1 MFEVYDFSYS
11 VKLETQNLERIE
23 DLGDKISQPTSILG
37 KFYFPETVAVAE
49 MDGLELLVHN
59 LSHSDMVLSINTSK
73 LALKEN
79 TVIAR
84 PKFSNFHAISEQI
97 LSTVSSTNSKVIISH
112 SKMGSRKNFSTTLS
126 NEKTVPVG
134 FNLNKCPI
142 GVKNLSAVRFRH
154 DDESILLQSNGD
166 AALSDNTVIDSAYFP
181 LLAVLIP
188 KWLNFIDGS
197 FDKVIVLV
205 SGRGT
210 PSVQNS
216 GTANDNSTR
225 CTAELMKLFI
235 EQTYPS
241 ITVRLLHS
249 DSNLFRYD
257 ENIVFVKGQL
267 LPLINEYRDQLV
279 KRKAAEWKEHMRVS
293 LSFAD
298 GSSARISAI
307 NASLR
312 YYRPSYM
319 HFWQLKSFWREQ
331 LVSVTANI
339 ICNYVSLGLLCA
351 VLWCLCCNS

>member
-1 MFEVYDFSYS
+1 
-11 VKLETQNLERIE
+11 
-23 DLGDKISQPTSILG
+23 
-37 KFYFPETVAVAE
+37 

-59 LSHSDMVLSINTSK
+59 LSHSDLILGINTAK
-73 LALKEN
+73 LDLKEN

-84 PKFSNFHAISEQI
+84 PKFSNFHAISEQ
-97 LSTVSSTNSKVIISH
+97 LFHNVSSVNSKVIISK
-112 SKMGSRKNFSTTLS
+112 SPICSRKNTNSSILGS
-126 NEKTVPVG
+126 DAIVPVG
-134 FNLNKCPI
+134 FNLHECPI
-142 GVKNLSAVRFRH
+142 EVKDLSAVRFRH
-154 DDESILLQSNGD
+154 DDKSILLQHHNNGD
-166 AALSDNTVIDSAYFP
+166 AYAENNNHLTVAAAAAASAAVIDNAYFP

-188 KWLNFIDGS
+188 KWLAFIKDAHQQEDS

-210 PSVQNS
+210 PNVQNS
-216 GTANDNSTR
+216 GTANDNSTK

-235 EQTYPS
+235 EQTYPQ
-241 ITVRLLHS
+241 IMVRLLHS

-257 ENIVFVKGQL
+257 ENIVFVKNQL

-279 KRKAAEWKEHMRVS
+279 TRKAAEWKEHMRVS

-331 LVSVTANI
+331 LVSS
-339 ICNYVSLGLLCA
+339 YVLLIASLFIYYFCTRLCPA
-351 VLWCLCCNS
+351 SCLCTIGVMYCINWCTHLALIRINS

>member
-1 MFEVYDFSYS
+1 
-11 VKLETQNLERIE
+11 
-23 DLGDKISQPTSILG
+23 
-37 KFYFPETVAVAE
+37 

-59 LSHSDMVLSINTSK
+59 LSHSDLVLSINTPG
-73 LALKEN
+73 LDLQAN

-97 LSTVSSTNSKVIISH
+97 LSNVSAADSAVTMSTSRIR
-112 SKMGSRKNFSTTLS
+112 SRKNPVTTGS
-126 NEKTVPVG
+126 DGKTVPVG
-134 FNLNKCPI
+134 FNLTTCPI
-142 GVKNLSAVRFRH
+142 EVRDLSTVRFRH
-154 DDESILLQSNGD
+154 EDKSILQKSLTQHSPQHSAQHSGIANYTD
-166 AALSDNTVIDSAYFP
+166 ASAAAAIDSAYFP

-188 KWLNFIDGS
+188 KWLASIEGPRES

-210 PSVQNS
+210 PSVQSS
-216 GTANDNSTR
+216 GSDNDNSTK

-235 EQTYPS
+235 ELTYPS
-241 ITVRLLHS
+241 INVRLLHS

-257 ENIVFVKGQL
+257 ENIVFVNRQL
-267 LPLINEYRDQLV
+267 LPLINEYRDRLV
-279 KRKAAEWKEHMRVS
+279 AIKAAEWKEHMRVS

-331 LVSVTANI
+331 LVS
-339 ICNYVSLGLLCA
+339 A
-351 VLWCLCCNS
+351 VASAALTINCPSCGHVLINF